1 VRARAAS
8 HYTRPVR
15 PPAAALPRGQLLAL
29 PRDVSAGVVV
39 LAATIPI
46 VFLHLAYQPAV
57 VVGPATVKLSDVA
70 VLLTA
75 LAALAAVRARGIA
88 PLRPGLPVWVTAA
101 LLLLW
106 IAAATL
112 YPLLSSRAYPF
123 ETHVVTAGELAEYA
137 LLAPAVAL
145 LVRRRADALLVLGT
159 LVAWSVAATVV
170 GVLQWAGW
178 EIAAGWGQGQR
189 EPSFLGTQ
197 DFAAFSG
204 MVLGLGVVSLLWG
217 AHGRLRTGALVALVS
232 GLVGFAIGGA
242 TSGVIGLV
250 PAAAIAVFVVA
261 RRGLARRATLAA
273 AVAATALASL
283 GVVVYRSGDYGQF
296 FSFLGVR
303 HTSAAASKNI
313 QTYPQHTL
321 LAYIGLRIWLRHP
334 VIGAGF
340 EASNDYSTFGRELP
354 AAHRRFPNVAPR
366 SFPSSTRSYGVQD
379 LYVQA
384 LADLGVVGLA
394 LLAGL
399 FAAGLWPA
407 FTTALR
413 APAAAAFPALLGVF
427 WLVLAL
433 GLWTA
438 QGLVAGIPLDALT
451 WLGFGAAVTRTVDW
465 SA

>member
-1 VRARAAS
+1 M
-8 HYTRPVR
+8 
-15 PPAAALPRGQLLAL
+15 PRGQLLAL
-29 PRDVSAGVVV
+29 PRDISGGALV
-39 LAATIPI
+39 LAAALPI
-46 VFLHLAYQPAV
+46 VFLHLNYQPSFRA
-57 VVGPATVKLSDVA
+57 GPATVKLSDLM
-70 VLLTA
+70 VLAAA
-75 LAALAAVRARGIA
+75 LAAAAAVRARGLA
-88 PLRPGLPVWVTAA
+88 PLRPGLPVWVTG
-101 LLLLW
+101 LLFLAW
-106 IAAATL
+106 IGAATL
-112 YPLLSSRAYPF
+112 LPLASSRAYPF
-123 ETHVVTAGELAEYA
+123 RTHVVTAGEFAAYA
-137 LLAPAVAL
+137 LLAPAIPL

-170 GVLQWAGW
+170 GVLQWSGW

-204 MVLGLGVVSLLWG
+204 MVLGLGALSLLWG
-217 AHGRLRTGALVALVS
+217 AQSRLRAGAWVAIVS
-232 GLVGFAIGGA
+232 GVVGFAIGGA

-261 RRGLARRATLAA
+261 RRGLMRRATLVA
-273 AVAATALASL
+273 AVGAIALASL

-321 LAYIGLRIWLRHP
+321 LAYIGVRIWLRHP
-334 VIGAGF
+334 IAGAGF
-340 EASNDYSTFGRELP
+340 EASNDYATYGPELP
-354 AAHRRFPNVAPR
+354 AAHRRFPNVASG
-366 SFPSSTRSYGVQD
+366 SFPSSTRSFGVQD
-379 LYVQA
+379 LYAQT

-394 LLAGL
+394 LLAAL
-399 FAAGLWPA
+399 FVAGVWPA

-413 APAAAAFPALLGVF
+413 APGPAAFPALLGLF

-433 GLWTA
+433 GLWSA
-438 QGLVAGIPLDALT
+438 QGIIAGIPLDALT
-451 WLGFGAAVTRTVDW
+451 WLGFGTAVTRTVDW